1 MVHPLQWTPL
11 LLQVYYLRASSE
23 VERQRWVTALT
34 LAKAKAVKDPESE
47 SDGEGEMVVV
57 RETGGGEGGR
67 DEGMTQLRKKMK
79 ELSATHDVIVRNSQV
94 LLKQIATEVEGSS
107 RGGHLDPT
115 LKENLSLFRLTADA
129 MVKASEGYLLQARSV
144 EKRWRRDMQSE
155 RDLRLRLQENMET
168 MANQIH
174 GLENDAKRSVG
185 GGGRGHRSA
194 SQGSREVVLSPSAAT
209 DTGRGVF

>member
-1 MVHPLQWTPL
+1 MLWFRSL
-11 LLQVYYLRASSE
+11 CI
-23 VERQRWVTALT
+23 
-34 LAKAKAVKDPESE
+34 
-47 SDGEGEMVVV
+47 SDGICVFIPGP
-57 RETGGGEGGR
+57 
-67 DEGMTQLRKKMK
+67 Q
-79 ELSATHDVIVRNSQV
+79 
-94 LLKQIATEVEGSS
+94 
-107 RGGHLDPT
+107 
-115 LKENLSLFRLTADA
+115 
-129 MVKASEGYLLQARSV
+129 ASEGYLLQARSV

-194 SQGSREVVLSPSAAT
+194 SQGSREVFLSPSAAT

>member
-1 MVHPLQWTPL
+1 
-11 LLQVYYLRASSE
+11 
-23 VERQRWVTALT
+23 
-34 LAKAKAVKDPESE
+34 
-47 SDGEGEMVVV
+47 
-57 RETGGGEGGR
+57 
-67 DEGMTQLRKKMK
+67 MTQLRKKMK
-79 ELSATHDVIVRNSQV
+79 ELSAAHDVIVRNSQV
-94 LLKQIATEVEGSS
+94 LLKQITTEVEGSGS
-107 RGGHLDPT
+107 GHLDPT

-174 GLENDAKRSVG
+174 GLENDAKCSVG
-185 GGGRGHRSA
+185 GAGGGRGHRSA

-209 DTGRGVF
+209 DTGRGDSVQERARDSSVGGEEGDSQTDRDLQTSQICSGRDAGPSPHVLSLLHYQLSTETDWKCLHLV